1 MNETP
6 PDRPHL
12 TEGDAARVAERRRTP
27 IGPVEFDLDPAVVE
41 DARELTRR
49 VWRYLEVDRVPVIV
63 DLGPECD
70 ESVHDVLRDD
80 EAWFNSAVRRIER
93 SLRLLQDDYIP
104 VFEPPWAGYFSTPA
118 MLGAELWW
126 EEDPDSWPAVKSPPV
141 RDLEALGVLEPPD
154 VAASAHF
161 MRILRR
167 LATARDCLPP
177 AVAIGGVDMMSPLG
191 DLQVMMDQTLMFLS
205 MKRHPEALHR
215 ACDVLTTTQEAVQ
228 EATLEA
234 VGDESRL
241 AGLTNWPIWR
251 PEGAKVLVTD
261 DVAGL
266 LSPAMYEAFD
276 KPYGDRL
283 LRRYGGGLRHVC
295 GPHPAL
301 SLYMT
306 EDPPVH
312 GLNCAYRFSCE
323 VLAELKQAMGP
334 RAVETCGRRGHLEV
348 MFERDMPLPSV
359 VEAFRGLADVL
370 APDVVAIPYCQVAS
384 DGSVSDDEIAAFG
397 AAMRR
402 VAGEYAAR
410 MRWDG

>member
-1 MNETP
+1 VIVADE
-6 PDRPHL
+6 RV
-12 TEGDAARVAERRRTP
+12 GRRAAARRRVP
-27 IGPVEFDLDPAVVE
+27 IGPVEFALDPAAVE
-41 DARELTRR
+41 GARELTRR
-49 VWRYLEVDRVPVIV
+49 AWRYREVERVPVIV

-70 ESVHDVLRDD
+70 ESVHDVLLED
-80 EAWFNSAVRRIER
+80 EAWFNSGVRRIER

-104 VFEPPWAGYFSTPA
+104 VFEPPWAGYFSIPA

-126 EEDPDSWPAVKSPPV
+126 EQDPDSWPAVKSPPI
-141 RDLEALGVLEPPD
+141 RDLSALRRLEPAD
-154 VAASAHF
+154 VASSAHF
-161 MRILRR
+161 SRILTR
-167 LATARDCLPP
+167 LGIARDCLPL
-177 AVAIGGVDMMSPLG
+177 AVAVGGVDMMSPLG
-191 DLQVMMDQTLMFLS
+191 DLQGIMDQTLMFLS
-205 MKRHPEALHR
+205 MKQDPDALHR
-215 ACDVLTTTQEAVQ
+215 ACDVITSTQEAVQ

-234 VGDESRL
+234 VGGEGRL

-266 LSPAMYEAFD
+266 LSPAVYEAFD

-312 GLNCAYRFSCE
+312 GLNCAYRFSRRHLPALRE
-323 VLAELKQAMGP
+323 EMGP
-334 RAVETCGRRGHLEV
+334 RAREACGRRGHLEV
-348 MFERDMPLPSV
+348 MFERDMSLRSV
-359 VEAFRGLADVL
+359 VVAFRDLAEAL

-384 DGSVSDDEIAAFG
+384 DGSVSDDEIGAFG
-397 AAMRR
+397 VAMRR
-402 VAGEYAAR
+402 VAEEYAAR
-410 MRWDG
+410 IRWDG

>member
-1 MNETP
+1 M
-6 PDRPHL
+6 
-12 TEGDAARVAERRRTP
+12 
-27 IGPVEFDLDPAVVE
+27 
-41 DARELTRR
+41 
-49 VWRYLEVDRVPVIV
+49 PVIV

-70 ESVHDVLRDD
+70 ERVHDVLSGDD
-80 EAWFNSAVRRIER
+80 AWFNSGVRRIER

-126 EEDPDSWPAVKSPPV
+126 EDDPDSWPAVKSPPV
-141 RDLEALGVLEPPD
+141 RDLEALGMLEPPD
-154 VAASAHF
+154 VAASPHF
-161 MRILRR
+161 ANILRR
-167 LATARDCLPP
+167 LVIARDCLPV

-205 MKRHPEALHR
+205 MKRHPDVLHR
-215 ACDVLTTTQEAVQ
+215 ACDVITATQEAVQ

-234 VGDESRL
+234 VHGQDRL

-266 LSPAMYEAFD
+266 LSPAIYEAFD

-283 LRRYGGGLRHVC
+283 LRRYGGGMRHVC
-295 GPHPAL
+295 GPHPSL

-312 GLNCAYRFSCE
+312 GLNCAYRFSSE
-323 VLAELKQAMGP
+323 ILPALKEEMGP
-334 RAVETCGRRGHLEV
+334 RAREAYGYRGHLEV
-348 MFERDMPLPSV
+348 MFERDMPLSGV
-359 VEAFRGLADVL
+359 VEAFKDLADAL
-370 APDVVAIPYCQVAS
+370 APDVLAIPYCQVAC

-397 AAMRR
+397 AEMRG
-402 VAGEYAAR
+402 VAEDYAAR
-410 MRWDG
+410 MCWDG

>member
-1 MNETP
+1 VP
-6 PDRPHL
+6 
-12 TEGDAARVAERRRTP
+12 V
-27 IGPVEFDLDPAVVE
+27 GPVEFDLDPAIVE
-41 DARELTRR
+41 GARELTRR
-49 VWRYLEVDRVPVIV
+49 AWRYQEVDRVPVII

-70 ESVHDVLRDD
+70 ESVHDVLLDD
-80 EAWFNSAVRRIER
+80 EAWFNSGVRRIER
-93 SLRLLQDDYIP
+93 SLRLFQDDYIP

-141 RDLEALGVLEPPD
+141 RDLDALGRLEPPD
-154 VAASAHF
+154 VASSPHF
-161 MRILRR
+161 ARILTR
-167 LATARDCLPP
+167 LAIARDCLPT

-191 DLQVMMDQTLMFLS
+191 DLQAIMDQTLMFLS
-205 MKRHPEALHR
+205 MKQHPDALHR
-215 ACDVLTTTQEAVQ
+215 ACDVITITQEAVQ

-234 VGDESRL
+234 AGGEGRL

-266 LSPAMYEAFD
+266 LSPATYEAFD

-295 GPHPAL
+295 GPHPSL

-306 EDPPVH
+306 GDPPVH
-312 GLNCAYRFSCE
+312 GLNCAYRFSRE
-323 VLAELKQAMGP
+323 ALATLKEAMGP
-334 RAVETCGRRGHLEV
+334 RALEACGRRGHLEI
-348 MFERDMPLPSV
+348 MFERDMPLRSV
-359 VEAFRGLADVL
+359 VAAFRDLAGVL

-384 DGSVSDDEIAAFG
+384 DGSVSDDELIAFG
-397 AAMRR
+397 AEMRR
-402 VAGEYAAR
+402 VAEEYAAR
-410 MRWDG
+410 IRWDG

>member
-1 MNETP
+1 M
-6 PDRPHL
+6 
-12 TEGDAARVAERRRTP
+12 TESDAARAAARRRVP
-27 IGPVEFDLDPAVVE
+27 VGPVEFDLDPAIV
-41 DARELTRR
+41 AGGRELTRR
-49 VWRYLEVDRVPVIV
+49 AWRYEQVERVPVVI

-70 ESVHDVLRDD
+70 ESVHDVLLRD
-80 EAWFNSAVRRIER
+80 EAWFNSGVRRIER

-141 RDLEALGVLEPPD
+141 RDLDALGRLEPPY
-154 VAASAHF
+154 VASSPHF
-161 MRILRR
+161 ARILRR
-167 LATARDCLPP
+167 LAIARDCLPP

-191 DLQVMMDQTLMFLS
+191 DLQGIMDQTLMFLS
-205 MKRHPEALHR
+205 MKQHPEALHQ
-215 ACDVLTTTQEAVQ
+215 ACDVITTTQEAVQ
-228 EATLEA
+228 DATLEA
-234 VGDESRL
+234 VGGEGRL

-276 KPYGDRL
+276 RPYGDRL
-283 LRRYGGGLRHVC
+283 LRRFGGGLRHVC

-306 EDPPVH
+306 GDPPVH
-312 GLNCAYRFSCE
+312 GLNCAYRFSRE
-323 VLAELKQAMGP
+323 SLAALKEAMGP
-334 RAVETCGRRGHLEV
+334 RAREACGRRGHLEI
-348 MFERDMPLPSV
+348 MFERDMRLPSV
-359 VEAFRGLADVL
+359 VEAFRDLAGVL

-384 DGSVSDDEIAAFG
+384 DGSVSDDEITAFG
-397 AAMRR
+397 AEMRV
-402 VAGEYAAR
+402 VAQEYAAR
-410 MRWDG
+410 VRWDG

>member
-1 MNETP
+1 V
-6 PDRPHL
+6 

-27 IGPVEFDLDPAVVE
+27 IGLVEFDLDPAVVE

-49 VWRYLEVDRVPVIV
+49 AWRYREVDRVPVIV

-126 EEDPDSWPAVKSPPV
+126 EEDPDSWPAVKTPPV
-141 RDLEALGVLEPPD
+141 RDLDALGALEVPD
-154 VAASAHF
+154 VHASPHF
-161 MRILRR
+161 ARILRR
-167 LATARDCLPP
+167 LAIARDCLPP

-191 DLQVMMDQTLMFLS
+191 DLQVIMDQTLMFLS
-205 MKRHPEALHR
+205 MKQHPEALHR
-215 ACDVLTTTQEAVQ
+215 ACDVITTTQEAVQ

-283 LRRYGGGLRHVC
+283 LRRFGGGLRHVC
-295 GPHPAL
+295 GPHPSL

-306 EDPPVH
+306 EDPSLH

-402 VAGEYAAR
+402 VAEEYAAR
-410 MRWDG
+410 MRWAG

>member
-1 MNETP
+1 
-6 PDRPHL
+6 L
-12 TEGDAARVAERRRTP
+12 TERDPARVAARRRVP
-27 IGPVEFDLDPAVVE
+27 IGPVGFDLDPAVVE
-41 DARELTRR
+41 GGRELTRR
-49 VWRYLEVDRVPVIV
+49 TWRYQEVERVPVII

-70 ESVHDVLRDD
+70 ESVHDVLLRD
-80 EAWFNSAVRRIER
+80 EAWFNSGVRRIER

-141 RDLEALGVLEPPD
+141 RDLDALGRLEPPD
-154 VAASAHF
+154 VAASPHF
-161 MRILRR
+161 ARILTR
-167 LATARDCLPP
+167 LEIARDCLPP
-177 AVAIGGVDMMSPLG
+177 AVAVGGVDMMSPLG
-191 DLQVMMDQTLMFLS
+191 DLQGIMDQTLMFLS
-205 MKRHPEALHR
+205 MKQDPDALHR
-215 ACDVLTTTQEAVQ
+215 ACHVIATTQEAVQ

-234 VGDESRL
+234 VGGQDRL
-241 AGLTNWPIWR
+241 AGLSNWPIWR

-306 EDPPVH
+306 VDPPVH
-312 GLNCAYRFSCE
+312 GLNCAYRFSRE
-323 VLAELKQAMGP
+323 VLAVLREELGP
-334 RAVETCGRRGHLEV
+334 RAREACGRRGHLEV
-348 MFERDMPLPSV
+348 MFERDMPLPGIA
-359 VEAFRGLADVL
+359 EAFRDLAAAL

-384 DGSVSDDEIAAFG
+384 DGSVSDDEITAFG
-397 AAMRR
+397 AEMRR
-402 VAGEYAAR
+402 VAEEYAAR